1 MSDPTASAERAKAQI
16 MLHERNI
23 AEIRG
28 QLRSLGPPDENAPAN
43 SLVVAWLQVSAK
55 YYCFCVYQ

>member
-43 SLVVAWLQVSAK
+43 SLIVAWLKVSLSIEK
-55 YYCFCVYQ
+55 LV